1 MFFLIYLFLAI
12 SFELL
17 TNSRCRNIEGNSIS
31 PKSADIP
38 ILDKR
43 ALQFWAYDEK
53 SRKKYHVLK

>member
-1 MFFLIYLFLAI
+1 MKYLKESDFILIYSMFFLIYLFLAI

-43 ALQFWAYDEK
+43 ALQF
-53 SRKKYHVLK
+53 